1 MENSKP
7 IVEGGAIPK
16 PDKLKIIK
24 VMRSKSFMNYRKDL
38 EKQGIKVDFA
48 TSPFAYYKLTHRKWG
63 KNSDGKERAIYIT
76 SKQNVGDDAEYISN
90 DNIAMGELNE
100 NSQESMF
107 NKMKTKAEIKEL
119 VKEVV
124 TEIMAENH
132 NFKVGD
138 EVKFNGDYDGV
149 VVKVHTSGKLKGHI
163 DVQKKGRTSDCNT
176 LWW

>member
-1 MENSKP
+1 
-7 IVEGGAIPK
+7 
-16 PDKLKIIK
+16 
-24 VMRSKSFMNYRKDL
+24 MRSKSFMNYRKDL

-48 TSPFAYYKLTHRKWG
+48 TSPFAYYKLTNRKWG

-76 SKQNVGDDAEYISN
+76 SKQNVVGDDAEYISN

-138 EVKFNGDYDGV
+138 EVKFNSNHDGV

-163 DVQKKGRTSDCNT
+163 DVQKKGRTSTVT
-176 LWW
+176 LYGGDKKRGSSC